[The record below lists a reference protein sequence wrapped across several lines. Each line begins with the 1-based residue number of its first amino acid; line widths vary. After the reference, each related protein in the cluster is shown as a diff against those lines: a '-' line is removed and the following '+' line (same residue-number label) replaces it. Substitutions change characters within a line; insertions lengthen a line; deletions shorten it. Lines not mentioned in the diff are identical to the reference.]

1 MNLDSV
7 DRKILQA
14 VQSDFPLVPRPY
26 LHIAET
32 AGISEKEVIE
42 RIRRMQEKGII
53 RRLGGLFDSRKLGYT
68 GTLCAMRVP
77 PEDIERVA
85 GIINEYPG
93 VTHNYLRNHRYN
105 VWFTLLAESEAKM
118 NSLLDEIQK
127 RTGITDILNLPAV
140 NVFKVRVN
148 FDI

>member
-26 LHIAET
+26 LQIAEK
-32 AGISEKEVIE
+32 AGVSEKEVIE

-85 GIINEYPG
+85 SIINEYHG
-93 VTHNYLRNHRYN
+93 VTHNYLRNHQYN

>member
-26 LHIAET
+26 LHIAEK
-32 AGISEKEVIE
+32 AGVSEKEVIE

-85 GIINEYPG
+85 SIINEYHG
-93 VTHNYLRNHRYN
+93 VTHNYLRNHQYN